1 MVNARLEITPPAS
14 EWFAQLS
21 KEHPEDEFTLLTLYD
36 AGPHLLG
43 IFEAETT
50 ALPAVL
56 DTLGEIESIIT
67 SDLVHT
73 TEEFAVIEY
82 SVTES
87 RVYSAT
93 VASGTLPPASVTV
106 RNGVLLVEI
115 TMPHDRLSGTIEA
128 IETIGGSCEL
138 LSLSRAG
145 ETDGLLTDAQRR
157 FTIEAVKHGY
167 YDTPRQCTLT
177 ELASVLDVTPAAAST
192 MAHRAEERII
202 KEFIQGTEGSLT

>member
-14 EWFAQLS
+14 EWYVQLS
-21 KEHPEDEFTLLTLYD
+21 KAHPEDEFTLLTLYD
-36 AGPHLLG
+36 VGPHLLG
-43 IFEAETT
+43 IFEVETT

-56 DTLGEIESIIT
+56 DTLGGIDSIIT
-67 SDLVHT
+67 YESIHT

-106 RNGVLLVEI
+106 QNGVLLVEI

-128 IETIGGSCEL
+128 IEAIGGSCEL
-138 LSLSRAG
+138 LSLSRAE
-145 ETDGLLTDAQRR
+145 ETGGLLTDAQRR
-157 FTIEAVKHGY
+157 FTTEAVKHGY

-177 ELASVLDVTPAAAST
+177 ELASVLEITPAAAST

-202 KEFIQGTEGSLT
+202 KEFIQGTEGSLV

>member
-1 MVNARLEITPPAS
+1 MVTARLEITPPAS
-14 EWFAQLS
+14 EWFVQLS
-21 KEHPEDEFTLLTLYD
+21 TEHPEDEFTLLTLYD

-43 IFEAETT
+43 IFEVETT

-56 DTLGEIESIIT
+56 DTLSEIESIVTYELI
-67 SDLVHT
+67 HT
-73 TEEFAVIEY
+73 TGEFAVIEY

-93 VASGTLPPASVTV
+93 IESGTLPPASVTV

-115 TMPHDRLSGTIEA
+115 TIPHDRLSGTIEA
-128 IETIGGSCEL
+128 IEAIGGSCEL
-138 LSLSRAG
+138 LSLSRAEG
-145 ETDGLLTDAQRR
+145 TESLLTDAQRR
-157 FTIEAVKHGY
+157 FITEAVKHGY

-202 KEFIQGTEGSLT
+202 KEFIQGIEGSLI

>member
-14 EWFAQLS
+14 EWFVQLS
-21 KEHPEDEFTLLTLYD
+21 TEHPEDEFTLLTLYD
-36 AGPHLLG
+36 ARPHLLG

-50 ALPAVL
+50 AHSAVL
-56 DTLGEIESIIT
+56 DTLSEIESIIT
-67 SDLVHT
+67 YDLVHT
-73 TEEFAVIEY
+73 TEGFAVIEY

-93 VASGTLPPASVTV
+93 IASGTLPPASVTV

-115 TMPHDRLSGTIEA
+115 TIPHDRLSDTIEA
-128 IETIGGSCEL
+128 IEAIGGACEL
-138 LSLSRAG
+138 LSLSRAEG
-145 ETDGLLTDAQRR
+145 ADSLLTDAQRR
-157 FTIEAVKHGY
+157 FITEAVKHGY

-177 ELASVLDVTPAAAST
+177 ELASVLEVTPAAAST

-202 KEFIQGTEGSLT
+202 KEFIQETEGSLA

>member
-1 MVNARLEITPPAS
+1 MVKARLEITPPAS
-14 EWFAQLS
+14 EWFVQLS

-43 IFEAETT
+43 IFEVETT
-50 ALPAVL
+50 ALPALL
-56 DTLGEIESIIT
+56 DTLDGIESIET
-67 SDLVHT
+67 YGLVHKT
-73 TEEFAVIEY
+73 GEFAVIEY

-87 RVYSAT
+87 RVFSAT

-115 TMPHDRLSGTIEA
+115 TMPHERLTGTIEA
-128 IETIGGSCEL
+128 IEAIGASCEL

-145 ETDGLLTDAQRR
+145 EIDGLLTDAQRR
-157 FTIEAVKHGY
+157 FITEAVKHGY

-177 ELASVLDVTPAAAST
+177 ELASVLEVTPAAAST

-202 KEFIQGTEGSLT
+202 KEFIQGTDL